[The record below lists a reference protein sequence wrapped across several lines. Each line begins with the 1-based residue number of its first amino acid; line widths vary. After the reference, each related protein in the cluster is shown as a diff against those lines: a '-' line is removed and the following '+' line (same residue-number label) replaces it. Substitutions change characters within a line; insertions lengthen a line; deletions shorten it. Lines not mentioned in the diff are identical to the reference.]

1 MSGPGRAKVVEA
13 MAAIDHT
20 GQWII
25 YGFEG
30 LDTIEA
36 LHETSV
42 TEYLQDPIA
51 YCKVR
56 VMLYL
61 PTEPKLPT
69 VAGASMALDK

>member
-1 MSGPGRAKVVEA
+1 MAKAKTVEA

-20 GQWII
+20 GKWII

-30 LDTIEA
+30 LETVDG

-42 TEYLQDPIA
+42 TEDLEEPIA

-61 PTEPKLPT
+61 PDVPELPT
-69 VAGASMALDK
+69 VAGASMKIGD